1 MKIYSSKKKLIFLG
15 KIFLIQGLFW
25 FFIFTGFQL
34 VKAQEEIPLG
44 LPIPSGEQPPVR
56 TTRNIITYTH
66 TLYEFASIIASV
78 LAVVMIIYGGL
89 KYLFSGGANEK
100 VNDAKEIIISAI
112 SGLLLLIFANLFL
125 QLILP
130 ESVLQIIR

>member
-1 MKIYSSKKKLIFLG
+1 M
-15 KIFLIQGLFW
+15 
-25 FFIFTGFQL
+25 
-34 VKAQEEIPLG
+34 VKAQQDEIPLG
-44 LPIPSGEQPPVR
+44 LPIPTGGQPATG
-56 TTRNIITYTH
+56 TTRGVITYTH
-66 TLYEFASIIASV
+66 TLYEFATIAAST

-89 KYLFSGGANEK
+89 KYLFSGGAPEK

-130 ESVLQIIR
+130 ENIIQTIR